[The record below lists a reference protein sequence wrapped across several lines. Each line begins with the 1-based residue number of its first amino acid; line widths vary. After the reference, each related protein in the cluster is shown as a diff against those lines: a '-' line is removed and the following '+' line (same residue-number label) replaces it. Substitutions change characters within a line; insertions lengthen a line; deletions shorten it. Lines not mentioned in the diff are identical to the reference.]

1 MPTKISPRL
10 AFAAIAVLCLCFLLT
25 AWYLQY
31 GPEKQQPCPLCILQ
45 RYLYMGLGLVSLLA
59 AAHNP
64 RRTGTLVYAGI
75 ADVIASTGV
84 ALAVWQVSKG
94 ASMTTCLADPIGEFV
109 NGLPMANGWPEFL
122 YANGGC
128 ADQYPPILGIP
139 VPAWSLIWFAIF
151 AVMIALV
158 VVGALKRRD

>member
-10 AFAAIAVLCLCFLLT
+10 VFAAIAALCLCFLLT

-45 RYLYMGLGLVSLLA
+45 RYLYMGLGLVSLIG

-75 ADVIASTGV
+75 ADLIASAGV

-128 ADQYPPILGIP
+128 ADKYPPILGIP
-139 VPAWSLIWFAIF
+139 VPAWSLIWFAVF
-151 AVMIALV
+151 AVMIVLV
-158 VVGALKRRD
+158 VVGAMKRRE